1 MRLPFRLAL
10 KRLIRICFLLLVL
23 CLIPFFLWF
32 QTQNPEDYRFNG
44 MVESEAE
51 TVGPIDTVRILSIDV
66 QPGQPVKAGDVL
78 VRLDPADRALDLA
91 LNEARLKNYEQDLL
105 RYQQDIARYRQNLQD
120 SERRCRQ
127 AVREAEIAL
136 ETERMNR
143 ARDAAELAGLQ
154 AEIKR
159 LQPLID
165 RRLVSETEL
174 SRLRPAAAA
183 LETKVAEYAALITAL
198 EKQHALAVEDLNE
211 VKALLAETAE
221 KGTDADPILTTLRQ
235 AIETCRKAA
244 ANDPSVLRATR
255 SGVVSRVLRQ
265 PGDVVAGGEP
275 VVRVAASSA
284 LYITGML
291 TQRQLQNLKV
301 GDTLAV
307 TRTAST
313 VRRAPLRAQVEMI
326 EPEVMDLLDPF
337 NPVPRFPLRGRR
349 VRMRVLDENNG
360 LVPGET
366 VTLESERRETWLE
379 GVKRICF
386 FSLPSHRADRK
397 HTGSH
402 DWHLLCGGGR
412 KPSTPEFY
420 KKSVGFGGDSL

>member
-1 MRLPFRLAL
+1 MRLPFKLLL
-10 KRLIRICFLLLVL
+10 KRLARACFLAAVVG
-23 CLIPFFLWF
+23 LIPFFLWF
-32 QTQNPEDYRFNG
+32 QTQDQEAHRFNG

-51 TVGPIDTVRILSIDV
+51 TVGPVDTVRILSIDV
-66 QPGQPVKAGDVL
+66 QPGQSVKAGDVL

-91 LNEARLKNYEQDLL
+91 MNEARLKNYEQDLL
-105 RYQQDIARYRQNLQD
+105 RYEQDIARHRQNLQD

-143 ARDAAELAGLQ
+143 VRDAAELAGLQ

-159 LQPLID
+159 LQPLVD

-174 SRLRPAAAA
+174 SRLRPAAEA
-183 LETKVAEYAALITAL
+183 LATTVAEYATLMTAL
-198 EKQHALAVEDLNE
+198 EKQHARAVEDLNE
-211 VKALLAETAE
+211 VKALLAETAV
-221 KGTDADPILTTLRQ
+221 KGTDSDPILATMRQ
-235 AIETCRKAA
+235 AVETCRKAA
-244 ANDPSVLRATR
+244 ANDPSVLRASR
-255 SGVVSRVLRQ
+255 SGVVSRILRQ

-307 TRTAST
+307 TRAAAG
-313 VRRAPLRAQVEMI
+313 RRAPLKAQVEMI

-366 VTLESERRETWLE
+366 VTLESGRRETWLE

-386 FSLPSHRADRK
+386 FSGTRPATL
-397 HTGSH
+397 
-402 DWHLLCGGGR
+402 
-412 KPSTPEFY
+412 
-420 KKSVGFGGDSL
+420 

>member
-1 MRLPFRLAL
+1 MRLPFRLAV
-10 KRLIRICFLLLVL
+10 KRLARICFLLVVAG
-23 CLIPFFLWF
+23 LIPFFLWF
-32 QTQNPEDYRFNG
+32 QTQDPEAYRFNG

-51 TVGPIDTVRILSIDV
+51 TVGPVDTVRILSLDV
-66 QPGQPVKAGDVL
+66 HPGQSVKAGDVL

-91 LNEARLKNYEQDLL
+91 MNEARLKNYEQDLL
-105 RYQQDIARYRQNLQD
+105 RYEQDIARYRQNLQD

-127 AVREAEIAL
+127 SVRAAEIAL

-143 ARDAAELAGLQ
+143 VRDAAELAGLQ

-159 LQPLID
+159 LQPLVD

-174 SRLRPAAAA
+174 SRLRPAAEA
-183 LETKVAEYAALITAL
+183 LATTVAEYATLITAL
-198 EKQHALAVEDLNE
+198 EKQHAHAVEDLNE
-211 VKALLAETAE
+211 VKALLAETAV
-221 KGTDADPILTTLRQ
+221 KGTDADPILATMRQ
-235 AIETCRKAA
+235 AVETCRKAA
-244 ANDPSVLRATR
+244 ANDPSVLRASR

-275 VVRVAASSA
+275 VVRVTASCA

-307 TRTAST
+307 TRTMAGQRAS
-313 VRRAPLRAQVEMI
+313 LKAQVEMI

-366 VTLESERRETWLE
+366 VPLESGRRETWLE

-386 FSLPSHRADRK
+386 FSGTRPATL
-397 HTGSH
+397 
-402 DWHLLCGGGR
+402 
-412 KPSTPEFY
+412 
-420 KKSVGFGGDSL
+420 

>member
-1 MRLPFRLAL
+1 MRLPFRLAV
-10 KRLIRICFLLLVL
+10 KRLMRICFLLVVMG
-23 CLIPFFLWF
+23 LIPFFLWF
-32 QTQNPEDYRFNG
+32 QTQDPEAYRFNG

-51 TVGPIDTVRILSIDV
+51 TVGPVDTVRILSIDV
-66 QPGQPVKAGDVL
+66 HPGQSVKAGDVL

-91 LNEARLKNYEQDLL
+91 MNEARLKNYEQDLL
-105 RYQQDIARYRQNLQD
+105 RYEQDIARHRQNLQD

-143 ARDAAELAGLQ
+143 VRDAAELAGLQ

-159 LQPLID
+159 LQPLVD

-174 SRLRPAAAA
+174 SRLRPAAEA
-183 LETKVAEYAALITAL
+183 LATTVAEYATLMTAL
-198 EKQHALAVEDLNE
+198 EKQHARAVEDLNE
-211 VKALLAETAE
+211 VKALLAETAV
-221 KGTDADPILTTLRQ
+221 KGTDSDPILATMRQ
-235 AIETCRKAA
+235 AVETCRKAA
-244 ANDPSVLRATR
+244 ANDPSVLRASR
-255 SGVVSRVLRQ
+255 SGVVSRILRQ

-307 TRTAST
+307 TRAMAGQRAS
-313 VRRAPLRAQVEMI
+313 LKAQVEMI

-349 VRMRVLDENNG
+349 VRMRVLNENNG

-366 VTLESERRETWLE
+366 VTLESGRRETWLE

-386 FSLPSHRADRK
+386 FSGTRPATL
-397 HTGSH
+397 
-402 DWHLLCGGGR
+402 
-412 KPSTPEFY
+412 
-420 KKSVGFGGDSL
+420 